1 MEPAT
6 AIAATAAIRDVR
18 GVPGFAAVVQRVVL
32 AVMVGFLRRVRELPK
47 RSRTH
52 HRVLRPRVITASC
65 HSDWPEQ
72 GAAHVKIG

>member
-18 GVPGFAAVVQRVVL
+18 DVRGFAAVVQRVVL

-65 HSDWPEQ
+65 HSD
-72 GAAHVKIG
+72 